1 MTGKRGAPLLRR
13 TAWSQVAAGGSQVL
27 WLDQHWEERSW
38 LLLAARSLLENH
50 RRAWAPLGAGSPS
63 LAMGGRDIFST

>member
-1 MTGKRGAPLLRR
+1 M
-13 TAWSQVAAGGSQVL
+13 L

-63 LAMGGRDIFST
+63 LATGGRDIFST